1 MEKRKIRALL
11 AIISIALIVVAMVL
25 FARFSASV
33 TMLNDL
39 NQQKVII
46 NIFGENTGDIE
57 VNVNN
62 ESPKKEELIK
72 NIVESLLGMIVSI
85 KVSVITRRFA
95 LTGKW
100 IVKKE

>member
-33 TMLNDL
+33 TILNDL